1 MTNKPLRFAEPILQ
15 NEPAFKNCRTLV
27 CPDHLNKIKPDP
39 EGILKGCEDL
49 SISPSDCI
57 YIGDHMKDLE
67 AGINAG
73 TRVIACYFGYSL
85 KVGDHDKNIQGAN
98 HPIDLIELIKA

>member
-1 MTNKPLRFAEPILQ
+1 
-15 NEPAFKNCRTLV
+15 V
-27 CPDHLNKIKPDP
+27 CPDHINKIKPDP
-39 EGILKGCEDL
+39 EGILKACEDL
-49 SISPSDCI
+49 SISPSDCL

-85 KVGDHDKNIQGAN
+85 KAGDHDESILGAN
-98 HPIDLIELIKA
+98 HPIDLIDLMKA